1 MKAILQKV
9 PVSTDASFAVQVF
22 CSPYFDTPWHFHPE
36 YELVLVLQGDGTR
49 FVGDSIADFAPGDL
63 VLLGTNL
70 PHWYRNSAAYYTN
83 DPALQAKSIVI
94 QFNREFL
101 GPAFFHLPET
111 AAIRKLLDK
120 AVQGIS
126 INGNT
131 RTLLAD
137 KMQQMV
143 HSTGMDRLLQLLS
156 MLHIAA
162 GATDSHLL
170 SSRGASGINVKDA
183 ERMNRIYEFVM
194 QHFTDPISTNE
205 VSQAVNMSPSAF
217 CRYFKKRTRKHFTY
231 FLNELRI
238 GHACKLLQEDDLSI
252 TEICFMSGYNNI
264 SYFNR
269 QFKTFK
275 KKTPQAFKQE
285 FAPAQRYA

>member
-1 MKAILQKV
+1 
-9 PVSTDASFAVQVF
+9 
-22 CSPYFDTPWHFHPE
+22 
-36 YELVLVLQGDGTR
+36 
-49 FVGDSIADFAPGDL
+49 
-63 VLLGTNL
+63 
-70 PHWYRNSAAYYTN
+70 
-83 DPALQAKSIVI
+83 VI
-94 QFNREFL
+94 QFSREFL
-101 GPAFFHLPET
+101 GAAFFHLPET

-143 HSTGMDRLLQLLS
+143 HTTGMDRLLQLLS

-162 GATDSHLL
+162 GATDNHLL

-194 QHFTDPISTNE
+194 QHFTDPVSTYE

-217 CRYFKKRTRKHFTY
+217 CRYFKKRTRKNFTY

-238 GHACKLLQEDDLSI
+238 GHACKLLQEDDRSI